1 VKGETLT
8 SEYIGEESVNT
19 NPVFIRRILG
29 MLSRA
34 GFVASQPGVKGGWRL
49 VRDPAQ
55 ISLLDVYRAVA
66 DGHLLSLHHSTP
78 NPDCPVGG
86 NIQHALTIHLGQ
98 AEEAFEQA
106 LAQQTIAQLLQT
118 TYPQENSA

>member
-8 SEYIGEESVNT
+8 SQHIGEESVNT
-19 NPVFIRRILG
+19 NPVFLRRILG
-29 MLSRA
+29 MLNRA
-34 GFVASQPGVKGGWRL
+34 GLVASQPGVKGGWRL
-49 VRDPAQ
+49 VREPSQ
-55 ISLLDVYRAVA
+55 ISLLDVYRAVT
-66 DGHLLSLHHSTP
+66 DGHLLPLHHSPP

-86 NIQHALTIHLGQ
+86 NIQHALTLHFGI

-118 TYPQENSA
+118 TYPQQSTA